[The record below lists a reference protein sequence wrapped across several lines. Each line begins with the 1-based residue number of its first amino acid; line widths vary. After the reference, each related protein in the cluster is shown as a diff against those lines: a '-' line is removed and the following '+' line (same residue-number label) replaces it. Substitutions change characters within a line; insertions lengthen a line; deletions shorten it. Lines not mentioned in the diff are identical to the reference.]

1 MRLLPRSLFG
11 RIVLVLLAGLATAQI
26 VSLAIHLRERG
37 QLLAQA
43 SGMRAAQRI
52 ADIVRLLDPL
62 NPAERRR
69 IVNVLSAPPLIVA
82 LDREPLTPR
91 EEDAE
96 KKARAALFGT
106 MLRRFLG
113 EEWPVMVTVTS
124 SPPLEPFPMHGMKGE
139 HGRSRRFAMEE
150 AMPRGFH
157 PGLSFIAQVRLND
170 GTLVTFDARTGAET
184 ASWPYRLLLSMGVL
198 LASVIVVSLI
208 AVRWA
213 TRPLKALADAADD
226 LGKNIDRPP
235 LPENGPV
242 EVSRAARA
250 FNVMQQRI
258 QQLIRDRTRLFAAM
272 SHDLKTPIT
281 RLRLRVEMLEDGE
294 IKAKLAQDL
303 EEMEAL
309 VRTTLGFLRGLE
321 AEERM
326 QPLDVMALLESL
338 QADARDA
345 GSEVSI
351 SGRALEPYVGRPQ
364 ALKRCVRNLID
375 NAIQYGESAAVA
387 VEDSPV
393 ELRIRIR
400 DRGPGIPE
408 RELERVFEPFYRVEG
423 SRSRETGGTGL
434 GLSIARSIAQ
444 LHGGTLALR
453 NVEGGGLEATLIL
466 PRTAADTRRAPSRPE
481 EPALPV

>member
-11 RIVLVLLAGLATAQI
+11 RIVLVLLAGLTIAQI
-26 VSLAIHLRERG
+26 VSLTIHLRERG

-52 ADIVRLLDPL
+52 ADIVRLLDSL
-62 NPAERRR
+62 GPAERRR
-69 IVNVLSAPPLIVA
+69 IVGVLSAPPLIVV
-82 LDREPLTPR
+82 LDREPLTLR

-113 EEWPVMVTVTS
+113 EEWPVVVAVTS
-124 SPPLEPFPMHGMKGE
+124 SAPLKPFPMHGMKGE
-139 HGRSRRFAMEE
+139 PGRSRRFAMEE
-150 AMPRGFH
+150 AMPRGFR

-170 GTLVTFDARTGAET
+170 GTLVTFDARTPAET
-184 ASWPYRLLLSMGVL
+184 ASWPYRLLLSVGVL
-198 LASVIVVSLI
+198 LIGVLAVSLI

-226 LGKNIDRPP
+226 LGRNIDRPP

-250 FNVMQQRI
+250 FNAMQQRI
-258 QQLIRDRTRLFAAM
+258 RQHVRDRTRLFAAM

-281 RLRLRVEMLEDGE
+281 RLRLRAEMLEAGE
-294 IKAKLAQDL
+294 FKTRLVQDL
-303 EEMEAL
+303 EEMEAM
-309 VRTTLGFLRGLE
+309 VRATLDFLRGLE
-321 AEERM
+321 AEERA

-338 QADARDA
+338 QADARDM
-345 GSEVSI
+345 GGEVSI
-351 SGRALEPYVGRPQ
+351 SGQALKPYVGRPQ

-375 NAIQYGESAAVA
+375 NAIQYGGSAAVI

-408 RELERVFEPFYRVEG
+408 QELERVFEPFYRVEG

-434 GLSIARSIAQ
+434 GLGIARSIAQ
-444 LHGGTLALR
+444 LHGGTLTLR
-453 NVEGGGLEATLIL
+453 NIERGGLEAILAL
-466 PRTAADTRRAPSRPE
+466 PRAAADAR
-481 EPALPV
+481 